1 MKQQRWVWTMLNVL
15 VLGGWVSACASGHEV
30 ERLRDDAGNAGA
42 AGVGGGA
49 GMGGAGAGGSDWP
62 FVPDAHVIDTVDA
75 RTGDAARPAEDGAI
89 PAVDAN
95 VPCVRGATAA
105 DEVVMVGDSFFHIT
119 EIPQRIW
126 TKARAAGSLGENETY
141 RHYYLSGA
149 MMAAMAFATPI
160 PEQYEQARTADPN
173 ITYVVMNGGGNDVL
187 IGDRSCLLEAPP
199 GNAACAATIDNA
211 IATTK
216 TLFARMASDGVEQI
230 VFTFYPHMPTFG
242 LFQGNAPAINDTID
256 YAEIRARQ
264 ACEESVSPPCT
275 FVSTIAAFEGH
286 PEYLNPGDVHA
297 SPAGS
302 EVAADLIWNT
312 MVDHCI
318 AQ

>member
-1 MKQQRWVWTMLNVL
+1 MQQAH
-15 VLGGWVSACASGHEV
+15 GWMQVGALLAIGWLSACASGHGV
-30 ERLRDDAGNAGA
+30 EQAWNDAGT
-42 AGVGGGA
+42 A
-49 GMGGAGAGGSDWP
+49 GMGGAAGTNGAGTGGNWQPPTD
-62 FVPDAHVIDTVDA
+62 DAHVIDMVDA
-75 RTGDAARPAEDGAI
+75 HAHDAATPSNDGAI
-89 PAVDAN
+89 PGVDAS

-105 DEVVMVGDSFFHIT
+105 NEVVMIGDSFFHIT
-119 EIPQRIW
+119 EIPQRLW
-126 TKARAAGSLGENETY
+126 TKARAAGSLGASEAY
-141 RHYYLSGA
+141 RYYYVSGA

-160 PEQYEQARTADPN
+160 PDQYEQARTADPN

-199 GNAACAATIDNA
+199 SNAACAATIDNA

-256 YAEIRARQ
+256 YAERLARQ

-286 PEYLNPGDVHA
+286 PEYLNAGDVHA